1 MNKKEI
7 VAEEVYQTV
16 REAGLAK
23 TLYGIFGSRVK
34 ISVPFA
40 KVDCDESIDKMDLS
54 VRAFNALKR
63 AGAFTVGDVID
74 LISND
79 ELMKIR
85 NLGRKT
91 AVEIKVGVMEFGY
104 SRLTEREKK
113 AFLSDVIKRNC

>member
-1 MNKKEI
+1 MNKKELM
-7 VAEEVYQTV
+7 AEEIYQAV
-16 REAGLAK
+16 ESLGLAK
-23 TLYGIFGSRVK
+23 ALCATFGSRVK
-34 ISVPFA
+34 VSVPFA
-40 KVDCDESIDKMDLS
+40 KIDCDEAIDGMILS

-63 AGAFTVGDVID
+63 AGAFTVGDVVD
-74 LISND
+74 LILND

-91 AVEIKVGVMEFGY
+91 AVEIKVSVMEFGY